1 MRVRACA
8 LITVLSLPLTAAA
21 QESTAELARRELLTQ
36 AEGASDG
43 GDHARALELAT
54 RAARVRMTPSL
65 RLLLAQEHNA
75 LGHTIAAL
83 DAATRCER
91 EVQADTTLR
100 NRERLLATCA
110 ELSATLR
117 ARVGRVVVR
126 LEDPP
131 PGARVTVNGEA
142 LAAALWGVAWPALP
156 GAVVVVVEA
165 DGYAPFR
172 REVELAA
179 GREETVAVALV
190 AVAASPAPPAPTPTR
205 TVAATRGGAGAGPW
219 VLLGAGALSAG
230 AGLVF
235 WRLQEGALAD
245 RDAACTTRACQPAAY
260 EANDAARTW
269 NLAANVAWGVGGAA
283 AAGGALWWLLARPAR
298 TPSPTAW
305 SVTVAPLAR
314 GAAIVGGGT
323 F

>member
-1 MRVRACA
+1 MRVSACVFM
-8 LITVLSLPLTAAA
+8 TVMSLPLAAAA
-21 QESTAELARRELLTQ
+21 QESTAELARRELITQ

-75 LGHTIAAL
+75 LGHTLAAL

-91 EVQADTTLR
+91 EVQADTALR

-110 ELSATLR
+110 ELAATLR
-117 ARVGRVVVR
+117 GRVGRVVVR
-126 LEDPP
+126 LETPP

-142 LAAALWGVAWPALP
+142 LAEALWGVAWPALP
-156 GAVVVVVEA
+156 GRVAVVVEA

-179 GREETVAVALV
+179 GREEAVAVALV
-190 AVAASPAPPAPTPTR
+190 AVAANPTPQAPSR
-205 TVAATRGGAGAGPW
+205 TVATPRGGAGAGPW
-219 VLLGAGALSAG
+219 VLMGVGALSAG

-260 EANDAARTW
+260 DADADAHTW

-283 AAGGALWWLLARPAR
+283 VAGGALWWLLARPSR
-298 TPSPTAW
+298 TQSPTAW